1 MTDFGV
7 AATRL
12 SPATRSLGIPILIPD
27 TPFSKRVFLVIID
40 KVKLPAGGSS
50 SPTNAVSSLQSL
62 KS

>member
-12 SPATRSLGIPILIPD
+12 SPATRSLGIPILIPY

-40 KVKLPAGGSS
+40 KVKFSS
-50 SPTNAVSSLQSL
+50 VRVFLISTDG
-62 KS
+62 